1 MTIRYSDFS
10 LREQVRLMHTS
21 NFISSDAQ
29 LTEEETEDLFKE
41 WLDQVNRVVSIFVG
55 KYRKFS
61 NAVFNE
67 DDLFDEAWAVIL
79 RNMGNY
85 DPAKA
90 DFANY
95 ISTILS
101 HELHDYVNDCRS
113 FFHLSSDTKA
123 KIAKIKKIQKSDLGR
138 FGGEDQASIE
148 ELAKK
153 CDMDAEDVKSYLDTD
168 KATTSVL
175 SLNRSTVDEDS
186 DFIEMVVDEGA
197 AFEELI
203 ESQYNMEV
211 LLHLIETSLSEREA
225 AVIKCKYGLKDGE
238 FHSDDEVASIIG
250 LNSRQHVNS
259 ILHSAYKKL
268 KWALTG
274 PRAA

>member
-1 MTIRYSDFS
+1 
-10 LREQVRLMHTS
+10 LVE
-21 NFISSDAQ
+21 
-29 LTEEETEDLFKE
+29 
-41 WLDQVNRVVSIFVG
+41 
-55 KYRKFS
+55 
-61 NAVFNE
+61 
-67 DDLFDEAWAVIL
+67 EAWAVIL
-79 RNMGNY
+79 KNMGKY

-90 DFANY
+90 DFVNY
-95 ISTILS
+95 IATIHS
-101 HELHDYVNDCRS
+101 HELHDYVHDCRS
-113 FFHLSSDTKA
+113 CFHLSSDAKA

-153 CDMDAEDVKSYLDTD
+153 CDMDADDVKHFLDAD

-175 SLNRSTVDEDS
+175 SLNRSSTDEDS
-186 DFIEMVVDEGA
+186 DFIEMVIDEGA

-203 ESQYNMEV
+203 ESEYNMEV
-211 LLHLIETSLSEREA
+211 LLHLIETSLSDREA

-238 FHSDDEVASIIG
+238 FHSDDEVASLIG